1 MTSALKIFNND
12 EFSIRTI
19 NEDGEIWF
27 VARDIA
33 KALDYSMSG
42 SIQSMFE
49 KVPEMWR
56 GSKRIATTSDKPN
69 ARQYQDMLCLSEQ
82 GLYFFLGRSDK
93 PKAIPYQIWIAND
106 VVPSIRRTGN
116 YITKPSEEDKKAKDR
131 ELDIRSAELLKS
143 MIGMCPMSDETKAV
157 FLHDAYRFLT
167 GKECLGMLPEATE
180 ARYTATELCQMFGVS
195 ANKIGRIA
203 KKYGIQSKKGEPSE
217 YGRWICDKSRYSS
230 HECMTFVYNDKA
242 LEWCKN
248 YFSTHKPN
256 HKTKER
262 K

>member
-1 MTSALKIFNND
+1 MASALQIFNND
-12 EFSIRTI
+12 EFTIRTV
-19 NEDGEIWF
+19 NENGEIWF
-27 VARDIA
+27 VAKDVA
-33 KALDYSMSG
+33 QALEYADNSNPARL
-42 SIQSMFE
+42 IQS
-49 KVPEMWR
+49 VPEMWK
-56 GSKRIATTSDKPN
+56 GVKRFHITSDKPT
-69 ARQYQDMLCLSEQ
+69 ARPYQDMLCLSEQ

-167 GKECLGMLPEATE
+167 GKECLGMLPEAKE
-180 ARYTATELCQMFGVS
+180 ARYTATELGKMFGVS
-195 ANKIGRIA
+195 ANKTGRIA

-242 LEWCKN
+242 LEWFKDFFN
-248 YFSTHKPN
+248 THKPKT
-256 HKTKER
+256 KTKER